1 MTENYRIIKS
11 VCAACSGT
19 GRVMVPRGI
28 EDLDEYYW
36 TGEFA
41 RDKRPNEV
49 EETCPV
55 CGGTGI
61 SEHEMED

>member
-1 MTENYRIIKS
+1 MTENYRIIKA
-11 VCAACSGT
+11 VCAVCSGT

-28 EDLDEYYW
+28 EDLDEYFCS
-36 TGEFA
+36 GEFYT
-41 RDKRPNEV
+41 DKRRNEV

-61 SEHEMED
+61 AEHEMED